1 MIKRNTINKH
11 LVFRILLA
19 VFTLTITHYA
29 FAEGPLSKL
38 SGLIVTDDGRPIH
51 DVQIHL
57 SKVEIDHERGG
68 TNDLHDGQST
78 HTDLE
83 GRFSFSDIMPG
94 LVQLRVQKK
103 QEEHDGVFVSSSSQI
118 KVVQFGNMKFY
129 PHFPASWSLGKVTF
143 SIKPGAEI
151 KNVIITMT
159 KRLMIKGKI
168 LYKDGSPLAKTSVNI
183 DFNWLRMGNKGYHVA
198 NRYVANRIRTLSTN
212 GDGNFYHWVS
222 QPGICTISLKYNGL
236 TAYAKPFFL
245 DKETQVDD
253 IVLKLDVNTNDMTKP
268 ISEKQEKEEQNLP
281 RYIPDY
287 PAKWLMNPSN
297 GHVYKWIHCKDWED
311 AQKQAADADAYLVT
325 ITSETE
331 QLWIESAFGD
341 APYTIGL
348 TDKKEEGKWEWENGE
363 PVSYT
368 NWIQKEFDPTQDEE
382 IPVLLKAFGVKGQ
395 EQKRQEESEDY
406 AILTGHFGYWDK
418 EIGKWVK
425 TDRTSDIAIIEKD
438 ILTIKSENK

>member
-1 MIKRNTINKH
+1 MIKRNTINQH
-11 LVFRILLA
+11 LVFKILLA
-19 VFTLTITHYA
+19 VFTLTITQYVL
-29 FAEGPLSKL
+29 AEDPLSKL
-38 SGLIVTDDGRPIH
+38 SGLIVTADGRPIH

-57 SKVEIDHERGG
+57 SKVEIDPIKGG
-68 TNDLHDGQST
+68 TIDLPNKQIT
-78 HTDLE
+78 QTDLE
-83 GRFSFSDIMPG
+83 GRFSFLDISPG
-94 LVQLRVQKK
+94 LVQLRIQRK
-103 QEEHDGVFVSSSSQI
+103 QEEHDGVFITSPSRIS
-118 KVVQFGNMKFY
+118 VVQFGDMKFY
-129 PHFPASWSLGKVTF
+129 PHASGFERLGKVTF

-151 KNVIITMT
+151 KNVIITMA

-168 LYKDGSPLAKTSVNI
+168 LYKDGSPLAKTSVKI
-183 DFNWLRMGNKGYHVA
+183 DFNWLRVGRTDYYA
-198 NRYVANRIRTLSTN
+198 ANRIRTLSTN
-212 GDGNFYHWVS
+212 ADGNFYHWVS

-253 IVLKLDVNTNDMTKP
+253 IVLKLDGNTNDMTKP
-268 ISEKQEKEEQNLP
+268 ISEKQEKDEQNLP

-325 ITSETE
+325 ITSEAE
-331 QLWIESAFGD
+331 QIWIESAFGN

-348 TDKKEEGKWEWENGE
+348 TDGKEEGKWEWQNGE
-363 PVSYT
+363 PVTYT

-406 AILTGHFGYWDK
+406 AILTGPFGYWDK

-425 TDRTSDIAIIEKD
+425 TNRSSYIAIIEKD
-438 ILTIKSENK
+438 SLKITGENK